1 MGRDDDGQDCRAPEG
16 DRTMN
21 EIVAL
26 LESLRPILERWY
38 LLVFAI
44 VLVTLLGIP
53 ARVLVGALASLLR
66 VPAVFARAELD
77 PPLRRATPTA
87 PYRLLRN
94 LRDYFRPVLDRPA
107 RALGD
112 ATGAL
117 FFTARDAAQ
126 WPVAAITGAIVGLIS
141 PLVDQAATHAEN
153 GSERLGVQARSA
165 AVALRGNSER
175 WAGWRVIG
183 GVLFFI
189 GLLLFLYADAA
200 LSIASHEKAIGA
212 TVTFLPEWFR
222 EITVAYAIASF
233 VGALMLGLVFFDLIG
248 MTHLGPWDD
257 LAPTPRKWLTWT
269 ALGLAVSFL
278 LLSFFLALWRASIV
292 VPDFIPADLANKF
305 EGVAL
310 TFPIP
315 LMLVATALI
324 AWGAIAMP
332 WLAWII
338 VVGALAIVML
348 LAALVLRA
356 VSRALPPLAV
366 LLGGV
371 LRLLG
376 VVGLVLLIGVVALA
390 FGAYFLL
397 SVVAVAVV
405 FAAAFAGLVLW
416 AVAWLVA
423 EAIVYVFR
431 LIAKVADA
439 LELVLQR
446 LIDAVMYPGRVLWNW
461 LASFD
466 RARAVHLQP
475 IRAVDARPLRL
486 ASGDQRE
493 IEEAA
498 GR

>member
-1 MGRDDDGQDCRAPEG
+1 
-16 DRTMN
+16 MN

-38 LLVFAI
+38 LLLFAI

-53 ARVLVGALASLLR
+53 ARMLVGALATLLR
-66 VPAVFARAELD
+66 VPAAFTRAEID

-107 RALGD
+107 RNLAG
-112 ATGAL
+112 AAAAL
-117 FFTARDAAQ
+117 FFTARDAAN

-153 GSERLGVQARSA
+153 GSDRLGSQARSA
-165 AVALRGNSER
+165 AGALRGNSER

-183 GVLFFI
+183 GFLFFG

-212 TVTFLPEWFR
+212 SVTFLPEWFR
-222 EITVAYAIASF
+222 EITVAYAISSF
-233 VGALMLGLVFFDLIG
+233 IGALMLGLVFFDLIG

-257 LAPTPRKWLTWT
+257 LAPTPRRWLTRT
-269 ALGLAVSFL
+269 ALGLAVCFL
-278 LLSFFLALWRASIV
+278 LLSLFLALWRASVV
-292 VPDFIPADLANKF
+292 VPDFIPADVATKF
-305 EGVAL
+305 EGIAL

-332 WLAWII
+332 WLAWIL

-371 LRLLG
+371 LRVLG
-376 VVGLVLLIGVVALA
+376 VAGLVLLIGAGPFATGV
-390 FGAYFLL
+390 YFVL
-397 SVVAVAVV
+397 SVVGVAGVLL
-405 FAAAFAGLVLW
+405 AAFAGLLLW
-416 AVAWLVA
+416 MVAWLVA
-423 EAIVYVFR
+423 EAMIYLFR
-431 LIAKVADA
+431 LVAKVADA

-446 LIDAVMYPGRVLWNW
+446 LIDAVMYP
-461 LASFD
+461 
-466 RARAVHLQP
+466 
-475 IRAVDARPLRL
+475 
-486 ASGDQRE
+486 
-493 IEEAA
+493 
-498 GR
+498 

>member
-1 MGRDDDGQDCRAPEG
+1 
-16 DRTMN
+16 MN
-21 EIVAL
+21 EVVAL

-38 LLVFAI
+38 LLLFAV

-53 ARVLVGALASLLR
+53 ARWLVSSVAALLR
-66 VPAVFARAELD
+66 VPANFTRAEID
-77 PPLRRATPTA
+77 PPLHRATPTA

-107 RALGD
+107 RAL
-112 ATGAL
+112 AGAAAGL
-117 FFTARDAAQ
+117 FFTARDAAN
-126 WPVAAITGAIVGLIS
+126 WPVAAITGAVVGLIS

-153 GSERLGVQARSA
+153 GSDRLGAQSRSA
-165 AVALRGNSER
+165 AGALRGDSGQ

-183 GVLFFI
+183 GFLFFG

-212 TVTFLPEWFR
+212 TVTFLPDWFR

-257 LAPTPRKWLTWT
+257 LAPTPRKWLTRL
-269 ALGLAVSFL
+269 ALGLAVGFL
-278 LLSFFLALWRASIV
+278 LLSLFLALWRSSVV
-292 VPDFIPADLANKF
+292 VPDFIPADVANKF
-305 EGVAL
+305 EGLAL

-315 LMLVATALI
+315 LMLVATGLI

-332 WLAWII
+332 WLAWIL
-338 VVGALAIVML
+338 VVGALAIIML
-348 LAALVLRA
+348 IVALVLRA

-366 LLGGV
+366 LLGGLLRV
-371 LRLLG
+371 LG
-376 VVGLVLLIGVVALA
+376 IVGIVLLIGVIA
-390 FGAYFLL
+390 FATGVYFVL
-397 SVVAVAVV
+397 SVVAVGVV
-405 FAAAFAGLVLW
+405 FLGAFAGLLLW
-416 AVAWLVA
+416 TAAWLVA

-461 LASFD
+461 IASFD
-466 RARAVHLQP
+466 RSRAIHLQP
-475 IRAVDARPLRL
+475 IRTVETRALRL
-486 ASGDQRE
+486 AAGEQRE

-498 GR
+498 R

>member
-1 MGRDDDGQDCRAPEG
+1 
-16 DRTMN
+16 MN
-21 EIVAL
+21 EIVAV

-38 LLVFAI
+38 LLLFAI
-44 VLVTLLGIP
+44 VLVTLLGNP
-53 ARVLVGALASLLR
+53 AGRLVGALAMLLR
-66 VPAVFARAELD
+66 VPAAFTRAEID
-77 PPLRRATPTA
+77 APLRRVTPTT

-107 RALGD
+107 RNLAG
-112 ATGAL
+112 AAAAL
-117 FFTARDAAQ
+117 FFTARDAAN

-153 GSERLGVQARSA
+153 GSDRLGAQARSA
-165 AVALRGNSER
+165 AGALRGNSER

-183 GVLFFI
+183 GFLFFG

-212 TVTFLPEWFR
+212 SVTFLPEWFR

-257 LAPTPRKWLTWT
+257 LAPAPRRWLTRT
-269 ALGLAVSFL
+269 ALGLAVCFL
-278 LLSFFLALWRASIV
+278 LLSLFLALWRASVV
-292 VPDFIPADLANKF
+292 VPDFIPADLATKF
-305 EGVAL
+305 EGIAL

-332 WLAWII
+332 WLAWIL

-371 LRLLG
+371 LRVLG
-376 VVGLVLLIGVVALA
+376 IAGLVLLIGAVAFA
-390 FGAYFLL
+390 TGVYFVL

-405 FAAAFAGLVLW
+405 FAAAFVGLLVW
-416 AVAWLVA
+416 AAVWLIA
-423 EAIVYVFR
+423 EAIVYAFR
-431 LIAKVADA
+431 LLAKVADA

-446 LIDAVMYPGRVLWNW
+446 LIEALMYPGRVVWNW
-461 LASFD
+461 IASSD
-466 RARAVHLQP
+466 RARAIHLQP
-475 IRAVDARPLRL
+475 IRSVETRPLRL
-486 ASGDQRE
+486 APGDQPPAL
-493 IEEAA
+493 EEAA
-498 GR
+498 R

>member
-1 MGRDDDGQDCRAPEG
+1 
-16 DRTMN
+16 MN
-21 EIVAL
+21 EIVSL

-38 LLVFAI
+38 LVLFAV

-53 ARVLVGALASLLR
+53 ARWLVSSLAALLR
-66 VPAVFARAELD
+66 VPAVFSRTEID

-107 RALGD
+107 RALSG
-112 ATGAL
+112 AAGAL
-117 FFTARDAAQ
+117 FFTARDATN

-153 GSERLGVQARSA
+153 GSDRLGAQARSA
-165 AVALRGNSER
+165 AGALRGNSDR

-183 GVLFFI
+183 GFLFFG
-189 GLLLFLYADAA
+189 GLLLFLFADAA

-233 VGALMLGLVFFDLIG
+233 VGALVLGLVFFDLIG

-257 LAPTPRKWLTWT
+257 LAPTPRRWLTRT
-269 ALGLAVSFL
+269 ALALAVCFL
-278 LLSFFLALWRASIV
+278 LLSLFLALWRASIIV
-292 VPDFIPADLANKF
+292 TDFIPAELANKF
-305 EGVAL
+305 EGIAL

-332 WLAWII
+332 WLAWIL

-348 LAALVLRA
+348 LLALVLRA

-366 LLGGV
+366 LLGGILRV
-371 LRLLG
+371 LG
-376 VVGLVLLIGVVALA
+376 IAGLVLLIGVVAVAAA
-390 FGAYFLL
+390 FYFAV
-397 SVVAVAVV
+397 SVVAVGVV
-405 FAAAFAGLVLW
+405 FITAFAALLVW
-416 AVAWLVA
+416 AAAWLVA
-423 EAIVYVFR
+423 EAIVYAFR
-431 LIAKVADA
+431 LLAKLADA

-446 LIDAVMYPGRVLWNW
+446 LIDALMYPGRVLWNW
-461 LASFD
+461 IASFD
-466 RARAVHLQP
+466 RARAIHLQP
-475 IRAVDARPLRL
+475 IRPVETRALRL
-486 ASGDQRE
+486 APGEQPQAL
-493 IEEAA
+493 EEAA
-498 GR
+498 R

>member
-1 MGRDDDGQDCRAPEG
+1 
-16 DRTMN
+16 
-21 EIVAL
+21 VL
-26 LESLRPILERWY
+26 
-38 LLVFAI
+38 FAI
-44 VLVTLLGIP
+44 ILVTLLGIP
-53 ARVLVGALASLLR
+53 ARVLVSALAALLR
-66 VPAVFARAELD
+66 VPANFTRAEID
-77 PPLRRATPTA
+77 PALRRSTPTA
-87 PYRLLRN
+87 PFRLLRN

-107 RALGD
+107 RALAG
-112 ATGAL
+112 AAGAL
-117 FFTARDAAQ
+117 FYTARDAAS

-153 GSERLGVQARSA
+153 GSDRLGAQARSSA
-165 AVALRGNSER
+165 MALRGNSER

-183 GVLFFI
+183 GFLFFG

-212 TVTFLPEWFR
+212 TVTFLPDWFR
-222 EITVAYAIASF
+222 EITVAYAISSF

-278 LLSFFLALWRASIV
+278 LLSLFLALWRASIV
-292 VPDFIPADLANKF
+292 VPDFIPADLALKF
-305 EGVAL
+305 EGIAL

-332 WLAWII
+332 WLAWIL

-348 LAALVLRA
+348 IVALVLRA

-366 LLGGV
+366 LLGGI
-371 LRLLG
+371 LRVLG
-376 VVGLVLLIGVVALA
+376 VIGLVLLIGVVGLALA
-390 FGAYFLL
+390 GYFLL

-405 FAAAFAGLVLW
+405 FVAAFAGLLLW
-416 AVAWLVA
+416 AAAWLVA

-431 LIAKVADA
+431 LIAKIADA

-461 LASFD
+461 IASFD
-466 RARAVHLQP
+466 RAQAIHLQP
-475 IRAVDARPLRL
+475 IPKVETRPLRL
-486 ASGDQRE
+486 ASGEQRE

-498 GR
+498 R

>member
-1 MGRDDDGQDCRAPEG
+1 
-16 DRTMN
+16 MN

-38 LLVFAI
+38 LVLFAI

-53 ARVLVGALASLLR
+53 ARVLVSSVAALLR
-66 VPAVFARAELD
+66 VPATFTRTEID
-77 PPLRRATPTA
+77 PALRRATPTA

-107 RALGD
+107 RNLASAAAG
-112 ATGAL
+112 L
-117 FFTARDAAQ
+117 FYTARDAAN
-126 WPVAAITGAIVGLIS
+126 WPVAAITGAIVGLFS

-153 GSERLGVQARSA
+153 GSDRLGAQARSA

-183 GVLFFI
+183 GFLFFG

-212 TVTFLPEWFR
+212 SVTFLPEWFR

-257 LAPTPRKWLTWT
+257 LAPTPRRWLTRT
-269 ALGLAVSFL
+269 GVGLAGCFL
-278 LLSFFLALWRASIV
+278 SLSLFLAFWRASVV
-292 VPDFIPADLANKF
+292 VPDFIPADLATKF
-305 EGVAL
+305 EGIAL

-332 WLAWII
+332 WLAWILI
-338 VVGALAIVML
+338 VGALAIVML

-366 LLGGV
+366 LLGGLLRV
-371 LRLLG
+371 LG
-376 VVGLVLLIGVVALA
+376 IAWLVLLLGAIAFATGV
-390 FGAYFLL
+390 YFVL
-397 SVVAVAVV
+397 SVVAGGVV
-405 FAAAFAGLVLW
+405 FLAAFAGLLLW

-423 EAIVYVFR
+423 EAIVYLFR
-431 LIAKVADA
+431 LVAKIADA
-439 LELVLQR
+439 LELVLQG
-446 LIDAVMYPGRVLWNW
+446 LIDALMYPGRVLWNW
-461 LASFD
+461 IASFD
-466 RARAVHLQP
+466 RARAIHLQP
-475 IRAVDARPLRL
+475 IRSVETRSLRL
-486 ASGDQRE
+486 APGDQPPAL
-493 IEEAA
+493 EEAA
-498 GR
+498 R

>member
-1 MGRDDDGQDCRAPEG
+1 
-16 DRTMN
+16 MN

-38 LLVFAI
+38 LLLFAI

-53 ARVLVGALASLLR
+53 ARMLVGPLATLLR
-66 VPAVFARAELD
+66 VPAAFARAEID

-107 RALGD
+107 RNLAG
-112 ATGAL
+112 AAAAL
-117 FFTARDAAQ
+117 FFTARDAAN
-126 WPVAAITGAIVGLIS
+126 WPVAAITGAVVGLIS

-153 GSERLGVQARSA
+153 GSDRLGFQARSA
-165 AVALRGNSER
+165 AAALRGNSER

-183 GVLFFI
+183 GFLFFG

-212 TVTFLPEWFR
+212 SVTFLPEWFR
-222 EITVAYAIASF
+222 EITVAYAISSF
-233 VGALMLGLVFFDLIG
+233 IGALMLGLVFFDLIG

-257 LAPTPRKWLTWT
+257 LAPTPRRWLTRT
-269 ALGLAVSFL
+269 ALGLAVCFL
-278 LLSFFLALWRASIV
+278 LLSLFLALWRASIV
-292 VPDFIPADLANKF
+292 VPDFIPADLATKF
-305 EGVAL
+305 EGIAL

-332 WLAWII
+332 WLAWIL
-338 VVGALAIVML
+338 VVGVLGIVML

-371 LRLLG
+371 LRVLG
-376 VVGLVLLIGVVALA
+376 IAGLVLLIGAVAFA
-390 FGAYFLL
+390 IGVYFVL
-397 SVVAVAVV
+397 SVVAVGVV
-405 FAAAFAGLVLW
+405 FLAAFAGLLLW
-416 AVAWLVA
+416 TVAWLVA
-423 EAIVYVFR
+423 EAIVYLFR
-431 LIAKVADA
+431 LVAKVADA

-446 LIDAVMYPGRVLWNW
+446 LIDAVTYPGRVLWNW
-461 LASFD
+461 IASSD
-466 RARAVHLQP
+466 RARAIHLQP
-475 IRAVDARPLRL
+475 IRPIETRALRL
-486 ASGDQRE
+486 APGDQPPAL
-493 IEEAA
+493 EEAA
-498 GR
+498 R

>member
-1 MGRDDDGQDCRAPEG
+1 
-16 DRTMN
+16 MN

-26 LESLRPILERWY
+26 LESFRPILERWY
-38 LLVFAI
+38 LLLFAV
-44 VLVTLLGIP
+44 VLVTLFGIP
-53 ARVLVGALASLLR
+53 ARGLVSAVAALLR
-66 VPAVFARAELD
+66 VPAVFARAEID
-77 PPLRRATPTA
+77 PPLHRATPTT

-107 RALGD
+107 RSLAG
-112 ATGAL
+112 AAGAL
-117 FFTARDAAQ
+117 FDTARDAAN

-153 GSERLGVQARSA
+153 GSDRLGAQARSA
-165 AVALRGNSER
+165 AVALGGNSER

-183 GVLFFI
+183 GFLFFG

-212 TVTFLPEWFR
+212 TVTFLPDWFR

-257 LAPTPRKWLTWT
+257 LQARPRRFLTIL
-269 ALGLAVSFL
+269 AISLAVCFL
-278 LLSFFLALWRASIV
+278 ILSLFLALWRASIV
-292 VPDFIPADLANKF
+292 VPDFISADVANKF
-305 EGVAL
+305 EGLAL

-332 WLAWII
+332 WLAWIVI
-338 VVGALAIVML
+338 VGTLAIVML

-356 VSRALPPLAV
+356 LSRALPPLAV
-366 LLGGV
+366 VLGGV
-371 LRLLG
+371 LRVLG
-376 VVGLVLLIGVVALA
+376 VLGLVLLIGAVAVA
-390 FGAYFLL
+390 FAAYLVL
-397 SVVAVAVV
+397 GVVAVGVV
-405 FAAAFAGLVLW
+405 FLGAFAGLLLW
-416 AVAWLVA
+416 AAAWLLA

-431 LIAKVADA
+431 LIAKLADA
-439 LELVLQR
+439 FELVLLR

-461 LASFD
+461 IASSD
-466 RARAVHLQP
+466 RARAIHLQP
-475 IRAVDARPLRL
+475 IRSVEARALRL
-486 ASGDQRE
+486 APGE
-493 IEEAA
+493 PPAIEEAA

>member
-1 MGRDDDGQDCRAPEG
+1 
-16 DRTMN
+16 MN
-21 EIVAL
+21 ELVAV

-53 ARVLVGALASLLR
+53 ARMLVGALATLLR
-66 VPAVFARAELD
+66 VPAAFTRAEID

-107 RALGD
+107 RNLA
-112 ATGAL
+112 GAAAGL
-117 FFTARDAAQ
+117 FSTARDAAN

-153 GSERLGVQARSA
+153 GSDRLGSQARSA
-165 AVALRGNSER
+165 AVALRGTSER

-183 GVLFFI
+183 GFLFFG

-212 TVTFLPEWFR
+212 SVTFLPEWFR

-257 LAPTPRKWLTWT
+257 LAPTPRRWLTRT
-269 ALGLAVSFL
+269 ALALAVAFL
-278 LLSFFLALWRASIV
+278 LLSLFLALWRASVV
-292 VPDFIPADLANKF
+292 VPDFIPADLATKF
-305 EGVAL
+305 EGIAL

-332 WLAWII
+332 WLAWIL

-371 LRLLG
+371 LRVLG
-376 VVGLVLLIGVVALA
+376 IAGLVLLIGAVAFA
-390 FGAYFLL
+390 TGVYFVL

-405 FAAAFAGLVLW
+405 FVAAFAGLLVW
-416 AVAWLVA
+416 AAVWLIA
-423 EAIVYVFR
+423 EAIVYLLR
-431 LIAKVADA
+431 LLAKIADA

-446 LIDAVMYPGRVLWNW
+446 LIDAITYPGRVLWNW
-461 LASFD
+461 IASFD
-466 RARAVHLQP
+466 RAHAIHLQP
-475 IRAVDARPLRL
+475 IRPAETRSLRL
-486 ASGDQRE
+486 APGDQPPAL
-493 IEEAA
+493 EEAA
-498 GR
+498 R

>member
-1 MGRDDDGQDCRAPEG
+1 
-16 DRTMN
+16 MN
-21 EIVAL
+21 EVVAL
-26 LESLRPILERWY
+26 LEALRPILERWY
-38 LLVFAI
+38 LLLFAI

-53 ARVLVGALASLLR
+53 ARVLVGSLAALLR

-107 RALGD
+107 HALGD
-112 ATGAL
+112 AAGGL
-117 FFTARDAAQ
+117 FYTARDAAH
-126 WPVAAITGAIVGLIS
+126 WPVDAITGAIVGLIS

-153 GSERLGVQARSA
+153 GSDRLGAQARSA
-165 AVALRGNSER
+165 AGALRGDSQR

-183 GVLFFI
+183 GFLFFG

-212 TVTFLPEWFR
+212 SVTFLPEWFR

-257 LAPTPRKWLTWT
+257 LAPAPRRWLTGT
-269 ALGLAVSFL
+269 ALALAVAFL
-278 LLSFFLALWRASIV
+278 LLSLFLALWRASV
-292 VPDFIPADLANKF
+292 VVTDFIPADVANKF
-305 EGVAL
+305 EGIAL

-315 LMLVATALI
+315 LMLIATALI

-332 WLAWII
+332 WLAWIV

-348 LAALVLRA
+348 LAGLVLRA

-371 LRLLG
+371 LRVLG
-376 VVGLVLLIGVVALA
+376 IAGLVLLIGAVALA
-390 FGAYFLL
+390 LGGYFLL

-405 FAAAFAGLVLW
+405 FFAAFAGLLLW

-431 LIAKVADA
+431 LLAKIADA

-461 LASFD
+461 IASFD

-475 IRAVDARPLRL
+475 IRSVETRALRL
-486 ASGDQRE
+486 APGE
-493 IEEAA
+493 PPAIEEAA

>member
-1 MGRDDDGQDCRAPEG
+1 
-16 DRTMN
+16 MN

-38 LLVFAI
+38 LVLFAI

-53 ARVLVGALASLLR
+53 ARVLVGALAALLR
-66 VPAVFARAELD
+66 VPAVFARAEID

-107 RALGD
+107 RNLSHA
-112 ATGAL
+112 AGAL
-117 FFTARDAAQ
+117 FFTARDAAN
-126 WPVAAITGAIVGLIS
+126 WPVAAITGAIVGLFS

-153 GSERLGVQARSA
+153 GSERLGAQARSA
-165 AVALRGNSER
+165 AGALRGNSDR

-183 GVLFFI
+183 GFLFFG

-212 TVTFLPEWFR
+212 SVTFLPEWFR

-257 LAPTPRKWLTWT
+257 LAPTPRRWLTRT
-269 ALGLAVSFL
+269 ALVLAGCFL
-278 LLSFFLALWRASIV
+278 LLSLFLAFWRASIV
-292 VPDFIPADLANKF
+292 VTDFIPPELANKF
-305 EGVAL
+305 EGIAL

-332 WLAWII
+332 WLAWIL

-371 LRLLG
+371 LRVLG
-376 VVGLVLLIGVVALA
+376 IAGLVLLIGVVA
-390 FGAYFLL
+390 
-397 SVVAVAVV
+397 V
-405 FAAAFAGLVLW
+405 AAAFYFVVSVLAVGVIFVGAFAALLLW
-416 AVAWLVA
+416 AAVWLVA
-423 EAIVYVFR
+423 EAIVYAFR

-446 LIDAVMYPGRVLWNW
+446 LIDALMYPGRVLWNW
-461 LASFD
+461 IASFD
-466 RARAVHLQP
+466 RARAIHLQP
-475 IRAVDARPLRL
+475 IRSVEPRPLRL
-486 ASGDQRE
+486 APGEQPAL
-493 IEEAA
+493 EEAA
-498 GR
+498 R